1 MYLQLQVRVFVCVCV
16 QRPATIFLNEN
27 CLFALQRLA
36 ESSEV
41 AAPQQIVLPSAAT
54 DQDVDIDALKGGMRT
69 RSGRTVK
76 LIGVPTTTSSQEA
89 KKKTTKVTEAKQTQ
103 PKLVQFIRKGTL
115 SPRKKLPEN
124 VQLVNEQTPKTNLSL
139 AAMQNA
145 DNVQRGM
152 RTPTK
157 QIIKDAS
164 PVKHLE
170 QAKRG
175 LTFDEVKTKVSRSA
189 KMQELKAVLARKAQL
204 EQQRKAQEERN
215 RRLAEAGPSPS
226 KAKGLQLKEFDT
238 IELEVLTR

>member
-1 MYLQLQVRVFVCVCV
+1 
-16 QRPATIFLNEN
+16 
-27 CLFALQRLA
+27 
-36 ESSEV
+36 
-41 AAPQQIVLPSAAT
+41 
-54 DQDVDIDALKGGMRT
+54 MRT

-76 LIGVPTTTSSQEA
+76 LIGVPTITSSQET
-89 KKKTTKVTEAKQTQ
+89 KKKPTKAAEANPKQTQ
-103 PKLVQFIRKGTL
+103 QKLVQFIRKGTL

-124 VQLVNEQTPKTNLSL
+124 VQIINEQTPKTNLPSL
-139 AAMQNA
+139 QNA

-170 QAKRG
+170 MAKRG